1 MDRLEVTPTQP
12 SVPDLHLE
20 QYALGELTGPRLDA
34 VAQYAR
40 TPEGEERLAALAA
53 SDRDALRAHPPR
65 VMAAAITTR
74 AEQAASW
81 RADRAHATGRALRLS
96 VATALA
102 ALLIGVTLWLARSSP
117 SPDSAGLPSGE
128 RATAAADFDRGGVAE
143 VVRLKGL
150 TPHLLIHRKAA
161 SGDAPAPLAEGATA
175 RAGDV
180 LQVSYVAA
188 DALYGVVLSLDGRG
202 AVTLHFPADAQAS
215 TALTAGGAIPLP
227 HAYLLDDAP
236 AFERFILI
244 TSPQPLDIPQLLQ
257 AADGL
262 ARDHDLARVSPL
274 SIPSDAQQHS
284 LLLLK

>member
-20 QYALGELTGPRLDA
+20 QYALGELTGPRLSA

-40 TPEGEERLAALAA
+40 TPEGSARLAALAA

-74 AEQAASW
+74 ADHAA
-81 RADRAHATGRALRLS
+81 RRHATGRALGLS

-102 ALLIGVTLWLARSSP
+102 ALLIGVTLWLART
-117 SPDSAGLPSGE
+117 SPDPNSAGLPSDPA
-128 RATAAADFDRGGVAE
+128 ATAAAADFDRGGVAE
-143 VVRLKGL
+143 VVRFKGL

-161 SGDAPAPLAEGATA
+161 SGDAPAPLAEGATV
-175 RAGDV
+175 RGGDV

-188 DALYGVVLSLDGRG
+188 DAPYGVVLSLDGRG
-202 AVTLHFPADAQAS
+202 AVTLHFPSDAQAS

-244 TSPQPLDIPQLLQ
+244 TSPQPLSIPQLLQ